1 MIEYII
7 RRLLLALLVMFVI
20 SLVSFTLL
28 KSSGDL
34 ATSMGA
40 TGGAE
45 YVEFLRKEYGF
56 DKPLHVQYFKWLSNA
71 LSGDFGRSYY
81 FNEGVAKLLL
91 GRIATTLTLGGMAML
106 IALSLSLL
114 LGIASALRP
123 GGWVDHGVQTF
134 TLVGQALPVFWF
146 SYLLIYVLGIQL
158 GLLPVSGADG
168 MIGLVM
174 PAIAL
179 AINASPTITRILR
192 LGMIET
198 LRADYIRTARAK
210 GLTETAVI
218 LKHSLRNALTPVV
231 AVAAVQFGSLL
242 AGSIVVETIF
252 AVDGVG
258 YLTWQAITQN
268 DYPVVQAS
276 ILVVSSIYVL
286 MTLLSDLINMIV
298 DPRVRM

>member
-1 MIEYII
+1 
-7 RRLLLALLVMFVI
+7 MFVI